1 MKNADMA
8 AMPVT
13 LTDEQLNEYQ
23 HPMVVL
29 NGSRGLTKREYMAT
43 AIIQGMFAQYDHL
56 GSEVDAAERA
66 VLVADALLNA
76 LEESHQ

>member
-1 MKNADMA
+1 MKNGDMA

-43 AIIQGMFAQYDHL
+43 AIMQGIASTNEYTID
-56 GSEVDAAERA
+56 DAANLA
-66 VLVADALLNA
+66 VGYADALLTA
-76 LEESHQ
+76 LEEK